1 MVVYNLVCEHQHG
14 FEGWF
19 ASLDSY
25 EEQAQRGLLA
35 CPACGSVNVAR
46 RPSASY
52 VKVGSALAPE
62 DQRQVAL
69 TAQDPRLLWAKM
81 IDLIRRNTE
90 DVGERFTEEARKI
103 HYQEV
108 QPKNI
113 RGVASSQQIAEL
125 TDEGIEVFALPGE
138 RQLPDKL
145 Q

>member
-1 MVVYNLVCEHQHG
+1 MVVYNLVCEHEHG

-19 ASLDSY
+19 ASLQTY
-25 EEQAQRGLLA
+25 EDQAQQGLLA
-35 CPACGSVNVAR
+35 CPVCGSANVAR

-52 VKVGSALAPE
+52 VRVSSSSGAE
-62 DQRQVAL
+62 DQRQVAM

-90 DVGERFTEEARKI
+90 DVGDRFAEEARKI

-113 RGVASSQQIAEL
+113 RGVASTQQLAEL
-125 TDEGIEVFALPGE
+125 NDEGIEVFPLPAQM
-138 RQLPDKL
+138 QLPDKL